1 MLYFIPTPI
10 GNLEDISQ
18 RSLRLLASLPLLF
31 CEDTRVTRR
40 LLKLIKERYNLEI
53 TQKRF
58 ISLHSHN
65 EHKILENLDPT
76 IFTEDCAYVS
86 DAGMPCISDPGA
98 ALAKYC
104 QLKKIDYEVIPGAN
118 AALLAYAASGFSNP
132 RFTFWGFLP
141 PKEKALK
148 DDLSIILNH
157 QNPTIIYEAPH
168 RILKTVETLAF
179 LAPERHIFLLKEA
192 TKKHETSFFGTA
204 SHVKENLLHTNLKG
218 EWVIVVNESL
228 SQRNFE
234 FLSIEDILPLSL
246 PPKEKSKLLAKLTGQ
261 SVKFWYS
268 KLLNSSI

>member
-31 CEDTRVTRR
+31 CEDTRVTKQ

-65 EHKILENLDPT
+65 ELKVLENLDPD
-76 IFTEDCAYVS
+76 IFMEDCAYVS

-98 ALAKYC
+98 ALVKYC
-104 QLKKIDYEVIPGAN
+104 QLKKIDYEVLPGAN
-118 AALLAYAASGFSNP
+118 AALLAYASSGFSNP

-141 PKEKALK
+141 PKEKALN
-148 DDLSIILNH
+148 DSLSIILNN

-168 RILKTVETLAF
+168 R
-179 LAPERHIFLLKEA
+179 
-192 TKKHETSFFGTA
+192 
-204 SHVKENLLHTNLKG
+204 
-218 EWVIVVNESL
+218 
-228 SQRNFE
+228 
-234 FLSIEDILPLSL
+234 
-246 PPKEKSKLLAKLTGQ
+246 
-261 SVKFWYS
+261 
-268 KLLNSSI
+268 